1 MRALDEFVK
10 ALDLH
15 PNDAFVLDAIK
26 KIDYTVN

>member
-10 ALDLH
+10 ALDFN
-15 PNDAFVLDAIK
+15 PNDSVVLDAIK